1 MWHFDIFENLQR
13 ITLIEIFQNT
23 FTINNVN
30 IRNYIN
36 IYSLPLGVG
45 VDVGVMVTGVVT
57 VCVVGVVDGVVLDSE
72 YKRTEILRSFTNVQ

>member
-30 IRNYIN
+30 IRNYIY

-72 YKRTEILRSFTNVQ
+72 YKRTEIPNLYLRG